1 LIPFTAESLATC
13 SIVIVSFLPKIHN
26 AVTAAFDF
34 EYFDKTRGLT
44 ASLYETT
51 ERPLQVWRQKYQ
63 SALDALKGIIA
74 TTQRAGGR
82 RRPSPDVNFDVV
94 WRELE
99 LNGNDNMVTAKM
111 RDIFEELDQS
121 LWSTVKNALEKEDG
135 MELKDWL
142 SISSDSGV
150 KFAENVASFKVS
162 NY

>member
-1 LIPFTAESLATC
+1 
-13 SIVIVSFLPKIHN
+13 
-26 AVTAAFDF
+26 
-34 EYFDKTRGLT
+34 
-44 ASLYETT
+44 
-51 ERPLQVWRQKYQ
+51 
-63 SALDALKGIIA
+63 LKGIIA
-74 TTQRAGGR
+74 TTQRAGR
-82 RRPSPDVNFDVV
+82 RRRTSPDVNFDVV